1 MTQQTDRIV
10 FVDDDPQVLRALE
23 VLLRSRKNSWEIH
36 YLNSAQAA
44 LNLMKVQP
52 VDVLVTDLMMPTMDG
67 ATLLSHVVQRHPEVF
82 RVVMSA
88 NAERQQTLNSLDLI
102 HQYIIKPVS
111 GEELIHVVDRACE
124 LRKLVRHEGLRQ
136 HIAQINALPSR
147 PQSYHMLRHLL
158 VKRPYQHEA
167 ISQVISRD
175 PGMSSKLLQWVN
187 SNFFGIRQRITDVH
201 DAVNLLGSDLLH
213 DIVEK
218 FHAFDEPCTLSPRQ
232 IERNELWDHSARV
245 AVFAKA
251 IMVNQEHAQKQ
262 DIEDAYTA
270 GLLHDVG
277 KLIMVE
283 YFGSRYSQLMHKSR
297 DKSLNLRDLE
307 MQELGVTH
315 AQVGAY
321 LLGLWGLPDSIID
334 AVAGHDQCA
343 QPMSSGMTLQAV
355 VYLANMMDQNE
366 IGPRQY
372 PNMQAIDPDMLLDTL
387 RKDTLGKI
395 DSAIC
400 IAA

>member
-23 VLLRSRKNSWEIH
+23 VLLRSRKNTWEVH
-36 YLNSAQAA
+36 YLNSARAA
-44 LNLMKVQP
+44 LNLMKTQP
-52 VDVLVTDLMMPTMDG
+52 VDVLVTDLMMPAMDG
-67 ATLLSHVVQRHPEVF
+67 ATLLSHVVRDHPEVF

-88 NAERQQTLNSLDLI
+88 TTDRQQTLSNLDLI
-102 HQYIIKPVS
+102 HQYISKPVS
-111 GEELIHVVDRACE
+111 GEELIHVVDCACR
-124 LRKLVRHEGLRQ
+124 LRKIVRHEGLRR

-158 VKRPYQHEA
+158 ARRPYQHDA

-175 PGMSSKLLQWVN
+175 PGMTSKVLQWVN
-187 SNFFGIRQRITDVH
+187 SNFFGIQQRITDVH
-201 DAVNLLGSDLLH
+201 DAVNLLGSELLH

-218 FHAFDEPCTLSPRQ
+218 FHAFEEPCSLSPRQ
-232 IERNELWDHSARV
+232 IERNELWDHSVRV
-245 AVFAKA
+245 AAYAKA
-251 IMVNQEHAQKQ
+251 IMVNQEHTQKQ

-283 YFGSRYSQLMHKSR
+283 FFGSRYSQLMQKAHSQ
-297 DKSLNLRDLE
+297 SLNLRDLE
-307 MQELGVTH
+307 LEELGVTH
-315 AQVGAY
+315 GQVGAY

-334 AVAGHDQCA
+334 AVACHDQFV
-343 QPMSSGMTLQAV
+343 QPMDSGMTLQAV

-372 PNMQAIDPDMLLDTL
+372 PNMQAIDPDMLIDSLRHDILGSLDT
-387 RKDTLGKI
+387 
-395 DSAIC
+395 AIC